1 MLELLILKGGS
12 NPKLKDSSGEAW
24 IQHVDVFFRWIYVII
39 EVKNG

>member
-24 IQHVDVFFRWIYVII
+24 IQHVDVFFI
-39 EVKNG
+39 GFM